1 MNPGDDD
8 WVKAAM
14 TDETMVVEL
23 LVRLHHASSTPIRHL
38 KPAEFP
44 LEWTVRQRR
53 SKPVSVSS
61 SSKKQAPRAS
71 PTTPLSWS
79 GATSY
84 SGGCGGGG
92 GGATSL
98 EGCLEES
105 SRPSKPSTSARSKA
119 NGDGEK
125 SSFKRSRK
133 KKTLVELKEEENL
146 LVKER
151 RELKR
156 DIASLR
162 LRLEKQW
169 ATNESLKR
177 TKIELQL
184 HNDRG
189 MASVTKG
196 MISVQLQQKQ
206 TAFDSIPAMVAAPI
220 LNSDALLHCTAL
232 KQKEI
237 AAFNPKFLVPDL
249 NMPFEEDHNLEVACE
264 VS

>member
-14 TDETMVVEL
+14 TDDTMVVEL
-23 LVRLHHASSTPIRHL
+23 LVRLHHASSTSIRHL

-61 SSKKQAPRAS
+61 TSKKQAPRAS

-84 SGGCGGGG
+84 SGGC

-151 RELKR
+151 RELER

-184 HNDRG
+184 RNDRG
-189 MASVTKG
+189 MTSVTKG
-196 MISVQLQQKQ
+196 MISVQLQQKK

-220 LNSDALLHCTAL
+220 LNSDAILHTAL

-237 AAFNPKFLVPDL
+237 AALNPKFLVPDL

>member
-1 MNPGDDD
+1 MDSGDDD

-14 TDETMVVEL
+14 SDDTMVVEL
-23 LVRLHHASSTPIRHL
+23 LARLNHASSTPPRHI
-38 KPAEFP
+38 KPAVCP

-53 SKPVSVSS
+53 SKPVAVTNT
-61 SSKKQAPRAS
+61 SKNQAPRAS

-92 GGATSL
+92 GGATSP
-98 EGCLEES
+98 EGGLEES
-105 SRPSKPSTSARSKA
+105 SRPSKPSTSTRSKA
-119 NGDGEK
+119 NGEGEK

-156 DIASLR
+156 GIASLR
-162 LRLEKQW
+162 LKLEKQR
-169 ATNESLKR
+169 ATNKSLKR
-177 TKIELQL
+177 TKIELQML
-184 HNDRG
+184 NDRVTT
-189 MASVTKG
+189 SVSKG
-196 MISVQLQQKQ
+196 MVSVQLQQKK
-206 TAFDSIPAMVAAPI
+206 TAFDSIPNMVAPI
-220 LNSDALLHCTAL
+220 LNSDDILTCSSL

-237 AAFNPKFLVPDL
+237 AAFNPKFVVPDL
-249 NMPFEEDHNLEVACE
+249 NMPFEEDHSLEVACE